1 MKSINEARPPLTI
14 FIEHFLGARGRTR
27 DHPAETASRSR
38 ESNGG
43 FRFGERF
50 FPQLK
55 FHSREIVTMAINN
68 QVPGMNGLMFMRWR
82 GDDPYTEITASV
94 QWFEHRSD
102 LLNFYAESVN
112 RNGFQL
118 GKINGAVVWEIGEHG
133 FSWTDG
139 EHFLVSLIGSPPPPP
154 NMLNAWMASVP
165 SNVAEIENAK
175 RPNSGK

>member
-1 MKSINEARPPLTI
+1 MKRPHLLLFLLSTFSVLEAAHEITQPRPHSEAEKAMAGIDL
-14 FIEHFLGARGRTR
+14 ER
-27 DHPAETASRSR
+27 D
-38 ESNGG
+38 
-43 FRFGERF
+43 FG
-50 FPQLK
+50 PQLK

-68 QVPGMNGLMFMRWR
+68 QILGMNGLMSMRWR
-82 GDDPYTEITASV
+82 GDDPHTEITASV

-102 LLNFYAESVN
+102 LLNFYAEGVN
-112 RNGFQL
+112 RDGFQL
-118 GKINGAVVWEIGEHG
+118 GQINGAVVWEIGEHG

-154 NMLNAWMASVP
+154 KMLNAWMASVP